1 MKNTIYCI
9 KTYNR
14 MYKMNAR
21 IDRAELL
28 EKAKTLG
35 YPLFEIEEKID
46 ANKILADIVGNEDLR
61 LWEGFP
67 VMLANSLDKDL
78 FNVDEALSH
87 LNRNQEREY
96 FLNLVMMSIALYDFL
111 ELEFSFADLLY
122 KSNYFDKNRYE
133 EFLNGFKQKK
143 IFVELG
149 IELSSERI
157 VKTFKNYFRRT
168 DLDLKEFAKMQDEF
182 ELEFALSQIFPK
194 KQKELFFK
202 KLKSEKFTKTEREY
216 YSRSVRK
223 KVLALSNADLH
234 KLATRLIRE

>member
-1 MKNTIYCI
+1 
-9 KTYNR
+9 
-14 MYKMNAR
+14 MNKKS
-21 IDRAELL
+21 LL

-35 YPLFEIEEKID
+35 YPLFEIEETID
-46 ANKILADIVGNEDLR
+46 ANKILAEIVGSEDLR

-78 FNVDEALSH
+78 FNLYEV
-87 LNRNQEREY
+87 LNHFKRNQEREH
-96 FLNLVMMSIALYDFL
+96 FKNLVMMSIALYDFL

-122 KSNYFDKNRYE
+122 KSSYFDKNRYE
-133 EFLNGFKQKK
+133 EFLNGYKQKK
-143 IFVELG
+143 VFVELG

-168 DLDLKEFAKMQDEF
+168 DLDLKEFAEMQDEF
-182 ELEFALSQIFPK
+182 ELEFALSQIFSK

-202 KLKSEKFTKTEREY
+202 KLKGEKFTKTEREY

-223 KVLALSNADLH
+223 KVLALSNSDLH
-234 KLATRLIRE
+234 KLALRLIRE

>member
-1 MKNTIYCI
+1 
-9 KTYNR
+9 
-14 MYKMNAR
+14 MNNKS
-21 IDRAELL
+21 LL

-46 ANKILADIVGNEDLR
+46 ANKILAEIVGNEDLR

-87 LNRNQEREY
+87 LDRNQEREY
-96 FLNLVMMSIALYDFL
+96 FLNLVMMSIALYNFL

-168 DLDLKEFAKMQDEF
+168 DLDLKEFAEMQDEF
-182 ELEFALSQIFPK
+182 ELEFALSQIFSK

-202 KLKSEKFTKTEREY
+202 KLKGEKFTKTEREY

-234 KLATRLIRE
+234 KLALRLIRE